1 MKNLVVMLPTLDE
14 EYGLREILP
23 LIPKA
28 KLGQMGWKTEIWVID
43 GGSSDLSI
51 EIAEQYECEII
62 KQAGFGKAQCPS
74 LPIGVGTDR
83 GSAFCALCACDHC
96 ATLRN
101 SSLRRFFAAVA
112 H

>member
-1 MKNLVVMLPTLDE
+1 MTCDSIEGIKTGEMVTIPMKNLVVMLPTLDE

-51 EIAEQYECEII
+51 EIAEQYEC
-62 KQAGFGKAQCPS
+62 GKSQ
-74 LPIGVGTDR
+74 
-83 GSAFCALCACDHC
+83 
-96 ATLRN
+96 N
-101 SSLRRFFAAVA
+101 
-112 H
+112 